1 MLSMMI
7 QTAVCCCVIITILIL
22 QQTSAASD
30 SKFHHH
36 SPKLREYAAKID
48 RFVSRSRSSPVPVRP
63 PPQVGGVFYPIGYG
77 ADPTGHNDSSNA
89 IQNALNDAFK
99 QLDDEKVYLM
109 DGIKDLGGAIID
121 LQGGRYLITKPITF
135 PPSGGGNLLI
145 KEGSLRASQGFP
157 SDRSLVELI
166 APKKSEVLINKTTDV
181 GELQG
186 KGSYYED
193 ITFRDLMFDSGFRGG
208 GLMVVDAVRTRII
221 NSYFLNF
228 TSQGILVQGGHETFI
243 EKCFIG
249 QRPTIGSHKEEEHFS
264 GTGIDLASNDNVITD
279 TVIFAAQI
287 GLLVRGQANMITGLH
302 TYNKSWIFGGI
313 GILMKVYAAYN
324 RIVNCFIDYNPVVLE
339 DPYFVLLTNNFFLGH
354 AYVVLKSVNGR
365 ATGLTIANNFYTGFK
380 GAETVKLEG
389 EFNVIHDVVIEQ
401 NQARNMT
408 MKSTAAKKMVAGK
421 GTKWVAD
428 FSEELLFPNKI
439 EHFQYSFVVLDR
451 KKKTNGGAWGG
462 PRFPIHAATNVSGN
476 VVVVESEDEVDA
488 IVSVAVDQF
497 NPITKNPND
506 VNFMS

>member
-166 APKKSEVLINKTTDV
+166 AP
-181 GELQG
+181 G

-451 KKKTNGGAWGG
+451 KK
-462 PRFPIHAATNVSGN
+462 FPIHAATNVSGN

>member
-1 MLSMMI
+1 M
-7 QTAVCCCVIITILIL
+7 ITILL
-22 QQTSAASD
+22 HRQASASASASGSASG
-30 SKFHHH
+30 SKFQHH
-36 SPKLREYAAKID
+36 SVNLRQYLAAKID
-48 RFVSRSRSSPVPVRP
+48 EIDSRSPQFLARP

-77 ADPTGHNDSSNA
+77 ADPTGHNDSTDA

-99 QLDDEKVYLM
+99 QLEDEKVYLM
-109 DGIKDLGGAIID
+109 NKIKDLGGAVID
-121 LQGGRYLITKPITF
+121 LQGGRYLISKPITF
-135 PPSGGGNLLI
+135 PSSGGGDLLI

-166 APKKSEVLINKTTDV
+166 APKKS
-181 GELQG
+181 
-186 KGSYYED
+186 GSYYED

-228 TSQGILVQGGHETFI
+228 TSQG
-243 EKCFIG
+243 
-249 QRPTIGSHKEEEHFS
+249 
-264 GTGIDLASNDNVITD
+264 
-279 TVIFAAQI
+279 I

-451 KKKTNGGAWGG
+451 KK
-462 PRFPIHAATNVSGN
+462 FPIHAATNVSGN

>member
-1 MLSMMI
+1 M
-7 QTAVCCCVIITILIL
+7 ITILL
-22 QQTSAASD
+22 HRQASASASASGSASG
-30 SKFHHH
+30 SKFQHH
-36 SPKLREYAAKID
+36 SVNLRQYLAAKID
-48 RFVSRSRSSPVPVRP
+48 EIDSRSPQFLARP

-77 ADPTGHNDSSNA
+77 ADPTGHNDSTDA

-99 QLDDEKVYLM
+99 QLEDEKVYLM
-109 DGIKDLGGAIID
+109 NKIKDLGGAVID
-121 LQGGRYLITKPITF
+121 LQGGRYLISKPITF
-135 PPSGGGNLLI
+135 PSSGGGDLLI

-166 APKKSEVLINKTTDV
+166 APKKS
-181 GELQG
+181 
-186 KGSYYED
+186 GSYYED

-451 KKKTNGGAWGG
+451 KK
-462 PRFPIHAATNVSGN
+462 FPIHAATNVSGN